1 MHLLAWNYE
10 FPTPVERRLWQ
21 ASAIVTLATLPL
33 FVLVGFVF
41 AHRMFVSFSGYLVGL
56 VSLILAV
63 VFIAAR
69 LSILV
74 EVVRSLAFQPPE
86 TFRTTWA
93 ANVPHVG

>member
-33 FVLVGFVF
+33 NSLLSFIATKAWFGSYFSFVF
-41 AHRMFVSFSGYLVGL
+41 AVVTSISVNIFV
-56 VSLILAV
+56 
-63 VFIAAR
+63 AAR
-69 LSILV
+69 LFILV